1 MCDTLV
7 AVPPATADGA
17 VWFGKNSDR
26 EPGEA
31 QAVVHLLSQRWA
43 NPGHVQ
49 CTYVEVGQASRTHE
63 VVLSQPF
70 WMWGAEMG
78 ANEHGLALGNEAVF
92 TRLPV
97 ELRGLTG
104 MDLLRLALERTATA
118 REALELI
125 TRLLKAV
132 GQGGLC
138 GYRKKKFRY
147 HNSFILA
154 DPQEA
159 WVLETAGP
167 FWAAERV
174 RGVRTISNVLTIG
187 KEFDLL
193 GEGTYEFARQQGWCK
208 DAGEFSFADCFGD
221 PLYRIASGGRQRR
234 ACTETALGRNAGR
247 LGLQDFLAAL
257 REHAGHLPDEGWRME
272 APCAHASWQPTR
284 QAGQT
289 TGSMISC
296 LRPGGESLHWLTGT
310 SSPCLS
316 MFKPFV
322 LGQGL
327 ISTGPRPA
335 AGYDSDS
342 LFWLHERLHRLT
354 LADYAARQGVL
365 SREREQRERAWA
377 HEIQLAVTTAR
388 QAIGQQAWQE
398 HRQLLPAWLAASEQ
412 IAVTAPRARLAKR
425 FWEQQNALDGMPD

>member
-31 QAVVHLLSQRWA
+31 QAVVHLPARQNA
-43 NPGHVQ
+43 NPGRLQ
-49 CTYVEVGQASRTHE
+49 CTYVEVDQVRQTHE

-78 ANEHGLALGNEAVF
+78 ANEHGLAIGNEAVF

-97 ELRGLTG
+97 ESRGLTG
-104 MDLLRLALERTATA
+104 MDLVRLALERAASA
-118 REALELI
+118 RAALELI
-125 TRLLKAV
+125 TQLLKDV

-147 HNSFILA
+147 HNSFLLA

-167 FWAAERV
+167 YWAAERV
-174 RGVRTISNVLTIG
+174 RGVRTISNALSIG
-187 KEFDLL
+187 KDFDLL
-193 GEGTYEFARQQGWCK
+193 GAGTFEFARQQGWCK
-208 DAGEFSFADCFGD
+208 TAADFSFAGSFAD
-221 PLYRIASGGRQRR
+221 PFYRIASGGRQRQ
-234 ACTETALGRNAGR
+234 ACTQAALGQRAGQ
-247 LGLQDFLAAL
+247 LGWADFQAAL
-257 REHAGHLPDEGWRME
+257 RDHAGQQPEDGWRME
-272 APCAHASWQPTR
+272 MPCAHASWQPTR

-296 LRPGGESLHWLTGT
+296 LRPGSESVHWLTGT

-316 MFKPFV
+316 LFKPFV
-322 LGQGL
+322 LGHGE
-327 ISTGPRPA
+327 ISTGARPG
-335 AGYDSDS
+335 AGYDPES
-342 LFWLHERLHRLT
+342 LFWSHERLHRLALKDYDT
-354 LADYAARQGVL
+354 LQ
-365 SREREQRERAWA
+365 
-377 HEIQLAVTTAR
+377 AVTATVRPVLEQSWLGKLAR
-388 QAIGQQAWQE
+388 GSGAVRAKICAEAWQE
-398 HRQLLPAWLAASEQ
+398 HRHKIPEWIAA
-412 IAVTAPRARLAKR
+412 TAKVLVPERRSRLAVR
-425 FWEQQNALDGMPD
+425 YWEQQAALDQMPG